1 MNSTKKYRE
10 TIFSTTL
17 ANERSWTQ
25 NYPTTSIDYIESLN
39 LPKNAKIID
48 VGGGDSNLVDALVEK
63 DYENIYILDISE
75 IALQK
80 PKDRLEKNSRRIN
93 WIDTDILEFR
103 PKEKLD
109 FWHDRAVVHSFL
121 LYLSTGK
128 CIITS
133 PKKQVR

>member
-1 MNSTKKYRE
+1 MNSTKKYWE

-80 PKDRLEKNSRRIN
+80 AKDRLKNNSININ
-93 WIDTDILEFR
+93 WIVSDILEFR
-103 PKEKLD
+103 PKEKFN
-109 FWHDRAVVHSFL
+109 FWHDRAVVHPFS

-133 PKKQVR
+133 PKKQLR